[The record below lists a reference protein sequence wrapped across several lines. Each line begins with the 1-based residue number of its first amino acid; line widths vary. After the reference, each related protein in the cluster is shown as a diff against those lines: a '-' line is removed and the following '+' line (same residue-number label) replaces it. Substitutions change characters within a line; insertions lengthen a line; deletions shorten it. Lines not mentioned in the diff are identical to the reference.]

1 MVNIFSNYVPKA
13 FVIIDAKDST
23 LMAERI
29 KNKIIKKATFIS
41 YTFPMAILRLISK
54 KLDIKNK
61 ILQMIPNRKKEC
73 DDQLFK
79 KNLLILLLVIKHCG
93 SCYRHFI
100 VAQRSL

>member
-1 MVNIFSNYVPKA
+1 MNVFSNYVPKA
-13 FVIIDAKDST
+13 FVIIDDKDFT

-29 KNKIIKKATFIS
+29 KNKIIKKAIFIS

-73 DDQLFK
+73 FP
-79 KNLLILLLVIKHCG
+79 
-93 SCYRHFI
+93 
-100 VAQRSL
+100 

>member
-1 MVNIFSNYVPKA
+1 MNLSSNYVPKA
-13 FVIIDAKDST
+13 FVIIDDKDFT

-29 KNKIIKKATFIS
+29 KNKIIKKAIFIS

-79 KNLLILLLVIKHCG
+79 KKLIDTFTSNKALWFML
-93 SCYRHFI
+93 
-100 VAQRSL
+100 